1 MSKDMI
7 RPEANEQLGG
17 SAASPVCY
25 TSQLLFVPQTG
36 DRNLMSSNDRYGGL
50 SRALAAIGPG
60 IVVAGSV
67 IGSGEL
73 INTPIQAA
81 KFGFVLLWIVLLS
94 CVIKYFLQVEIAR
107 HCLVHNRT
115 TFESLNRIPGPHLGP
130 ASWVVVLYVIGY
142 FFAMLTMIGIIGAL
156 GGLMHGIYPL
166 ASSQAVST
174 RIWGTIMVLITIGLL
189 WNGWYRQLEL
199 LVMVLVGGFSV
210 SVAVGVLLV
219 QGTPFRISASEV
231 LSGLTFRLGDSY
243 AGAAFAVI
251 SLMGALGVAANE
263 LLMYPYWILEKG
275 YAREL
280 GDSQSAGWA
289 DRVKHRVRWIWI
301 DAGFSTALA
310 TLVTAAFFLLG
321 AAILFRKGITPK
333 GPEVVD
339 QISSV
344 FTETWGE
351 WSKVIFVIGAFCT
364 LYSTLVVVAAASGR
378 MAADLLGTFGLI
390 DRNDQKTVHRWHQW
404 VQTFWLVALLAVFVL
419 VPMQPEQ
426 YVQSGHYVLG
436 AFLTP
441 LLMFCICWLAFQTDR
456 RVRMSTWTAIALI
469 TSVAIIFGCVVVNV
483 VLPWL
488 PNPS

>member
-1 MSKDMI
+1 MGNNA
-7 RPEANEQLGG
+7 RFA
-17 SAASPVCY
+17 
-25 TSQLLFVPQTG
+25 
-36 DRNLMSSNDRYGGL
+36 GL
-50 SRALAAIGPG
+50 SKAFAAMGPG

-115 TFESLNRIPGPHLGP
+115 TFEALNRIPGPRLGR

-142 FFAMLTMIGIIGAL
+142 FLAMMTMIGIIGAL
-156 GGLMHGIYPL
+156 GGLMHGILPL
-166 ASSQAVST
+166 ASSQSIST
-174 RIWGTIMVLITIGLL
+174 RIWGAIMVLLTIALL
-189 WNGWYRQLEL
+189 WRGWYSQLEL
-199 LVMVLVGGFSV
+199 LVMVLVGGFSI

-219 QGTPFRISASEV
+219 QGTPFRISTSEIW
-231 LSGLTFRLGDSY
+231 SGLTFSLGDKY
-243 AGAAFAVI
+243 QDAGFAVI

-275 YAREL
+275 YAKEL
-280 GDSQSAGWA
+280 GDPNSTGWA
-289 DRVKHRVRWIWI
+289 DRVKQRVRWIWI

-321 AAILFRKGITPK
+321 AAILFRKGVTPR

-351 WSKVIFVIGAFCT
+351 WSKAIFLIGAFCT

-378 MAADLLGTFGLI
+378 MAADLLGTFGFI
-390 DRNDQKTVHRWHQW
+390 DRNDQRTVHRYHQW
-404 VQTFWLVALLAVFVL
+404 VQSFWLVALLAVFVL
-419 VPMQPEQ
+419 LPTQPEE

-441 LLMFCICWLAFQTDR
+441 LLMCCICWLAFQTDR
-456 RVRMSTWTAIALI
+456 RVRMGTWTAIALI
-469 TSVAIIFGCVVVNV
+469 TSVAIIFGCVVVNA

-488 PNPS
+488 QKSS

>member
-1 MSKDMI
+1 M
-7 RPEANEQLGG
+7 NEPGK
-17 SAASPVCY
+17 
-25 TSQLLFVPQTG
+25 F
-36 DRNLMSSNDRYGGL
+36 GGL
-50 SRALAAIGPG
+50 SKAFAAIGPG

-81 KFGFVLLWIVLLS
+81 NFGFVLLWVVLLS

-107 HCLVHNRT
+107 HCLVHDRT
-115 TFESLNRIPGPHLGP
+115 TFEALNRIPGPRLGG

-142 FFAMLTMIGIIGAL
+142 FLAMLTMIGIIGAL

-166 ASSQAVST
+166 ASSQAIST
-174 RIWGTIMVLITIGLL
+174 RLWGAILVFLTVALL
-189 WNGWYRQLEL
+189 WRGWYSHLEL
-199 LVMVLVGGFSV
+199 LVMILVGGFSV

-219 QGTPFRISASEV
+219 QGTSFRISANEI
-231 LSGLTFRLGDSY
+231 LSGLTFSLGGHGDK
-243 AGAAFAVI
+243 AAFAVI

-275 YAREL
+275 YAKEL
-280 GDSQSAGWA
+280 GDPQSAGWA
-289 DRVKHRVRWIWI
+289 DRVRQRVRWIWI
-301 DAGFSTALA
+301 DAGFSTILA

-321 AAILFRKGITPK
+321 AAILFRNNVMPK

-351 WSKVIFVIGAFCT
+351 WSKAIFLVGAFCT

-378 MAADLLGTFGLI
+378 MAADLLGTFGII
-390 DRNDQKTVHRWHQW
+390 DRRDQPTVHFYHRW
-404 VQTFWLVALLAVFVL
+404 VQTFWLVALLAAFVL
-419 VPMQPEQ
+419 LPMQPEQ

-436 AFLTP
+436 VFLTP
-441 LLMFCICWLAFQTDR
+441 LLMFCICWLAFQTDP
-456 RVRMSTWTAIALI
+456 RVRMGKWTTVALI
-469 TSVAIIFGCVVVNV
+469 TSVAIIFGCVVVNT

-488 PNPS
+488 TGGT

>member
-1 MSKDMI
+1 MSDTGKFGGMSK
-7 RPEANEQLGG
+7 
-17 SAASPVCY
+17 
-25 TSQLLFVPQTG
+25 
-36 DRNLMSSNDRYGGL
+36 
-50 SRALAAIGPG
+50 ALAAIGPG

-73 INTPIQAA
+73 INTPVQAA
-81 KFGFVLLWIVLLS
+81 NFGFILLWVVLLS

-107 HCLVHNRT
+107 HCLVHDRT
-115 TFESLNRIPGPHLGP
+115 TFEALNRIPGPRLGG

-142 FFAMLTMIGIIGAL
+142 FLAMLTMIGIIGAL

-166 ASSQAVST
+166 ASSPSIST
-174 RIWGTIMVLITIGLL
+174 RLWGAILVLLTVALL
-189 WNGWYRQLEL
+189 WRGWYSQLEL
-199 LVMVLVGGFSV
+199 LVMILVGGFSV
-210 SVAVGVLLV
+210 SVAIGVLLV
-219 QGTPFRISASEV
+219 QGTSFRISANEI
-231 LSGLTFRLGDSY
+231 LSGLTFSLGDDRDK
-243 AGAAFAVI
+243 AAFAVI

-275 YAREL
+275 YAKEL
-280 GDSQSAGWA
+280 GDSQSPGWA
-289 DRVKHRVRWIWI
+289 DRVRQRVRWIWI

-310 TLVTAAFFLLG
+310 TVVTAAFFLLG
-321 AAILFRKGITPK
+321 AAILFRNNVKPK

-351 WSKVIFVIGAFCT
+351 WSKAIFLVGAFCT

-378 MAADLLGTFGLI
+378 MAADLLGTFGVI
-390 DRNDQKTVHRWHQW
+390 DRHDQPTVHRYHQL
-404 VQTFWLVALLAVFVL
+404 VQTFWLVALLAVFAL
-419 VPMQPEQ
+419 LPTQPEQ

-436 AFLTP
+436 LFLTP

-456 RVRMSTWTAIALI
+456 RVRMGKWTTVALL
-469 TSVAIIFGCVVVNV
+469 TSVAIIFGCVVVNT

-488 PNPS
+488 TGRS